1 MRIVHRIS
9 MAFGALLLAACSR
22 SPAVDEDMKKDLDA
36 ASAASV
42 EMAPRTQG
50 TTVVSPLEQKRPTQP
65 VKAPVR
71 QVRAP
76 ARTKQP
82 ETPQT
87 VQSGEPA
94 AVAPAPQPAPPRV
107 QPPPPGGY
115 KSVNEVIRN
124 APFPIKPA
132 TRTKRPA

>member
-1 MRIVHRIS
+1 MRLSTRVILPAAAIL
-9 MAFGALLLAACSR
+9 FAACSR
-22 SPAVDEDMKKDLDA
+22 SPAMDEDMKKDLDA
-36 ASAASV
+36 ASAGSI
-42 EMAPRTQG
+42 EMAPRARG
-50 TTVVSPLEQKRPTQP
+50 TTVVSAVEQNRPAEP

-76 ARTKQP
+76 ARTPEP
-82 ETPQT
+82 ETPQPT
-87 VQSGEPA
+87 PRAAEPTAVVPQS
-94 AVAPAPQPAPPRV
+94 APPRV

-132 TRTKRPA
+132 TATKRPA